1 MSPAKTGIMGSRTA
15 SLTSNVTLAMPTG
28 RKTGVENSVTAFE
41 GKLSHAYSLAVN
53 TQRPLL
59 VLICRFQKWS
69 VAKLSSLHMA
79 NTSYNIRNIKHKQ
92 KSIMRI
98 HLMAERL
105 TSVLACP
112 SY

>member
-53 TQRPLL
+53 TRHPLL
-59 VLICRFQKWS
+59 VPVCPLSVVVCSEVRS
-69 VAKLSSLHMA
+69 VA
-79 NTSYNIRNIKHKQ
+79 
-92 KSIMRI
+92 
-98 HLMAERL
+98 
-105 TSVLACP
+105 VV
-112 SY
+112 